1 MLNLAAGKFQ
11 QRLHITER
19 FQLNQF
25 SRCVSRNRRQSIMR
39 NGLVEATEKIIVGKR
54 DGSFV
59 SFPLAPMNESSFL
72 KGTSLHTGNK
82 RSPSQNAQRCTV
94 TLINLMVSPT
104 MNLEKLSVWNSDE
117 SEKIGSLN
125 IEKAVWMKRPQL
137 EIRRPGYSADEVDT
151 PVAKLVHPVDSH
163 SSYLHVKP
171 KLQVRI
177 IFGWRIAKRQHFSGI
192 VLSTLETP
200 DLGVVSTSRCI
211 EKYVVCMAIILFYC
225 RISIC

>member
-11 QRLHITER
+11 QRSHITER

-25 SRCVSRNRRQSIMR
+25 SRCVSRSRRQSNMR

-54 DGSFV
+54 DDSFV
-59 SFPLAPMNESSFL
+59 SFPLAPMNGSSFL

-82 RSPSQNAQRCTV
+82 RSPSRNAEKCTV

-104 MNLEKLSVWNSDE
+104 MNLEKLAVWNSDE
-117 SEKIGSLN
+117 SEKIRSLN
-125 IEKAVWMKRPQL
+125 IEKPVWTKRPQL

-151 PVAKLVHPVDSH
+151 PVVKLVHPVDSH
-163 SSYLHVKP
+163 SSCLHVKP

-177 IFGWRIAKRQHFSGI
+177 VFGWQIAKRQHFSGI
-192 VLSTLETP
+192 ALSTL
-200 DLGVVSTSRCI
+200 GSSRFWGC
-211 EKYVVCMAIILFYC
+211 
-225 RISIC
+225 

>member
-1 MLNLAAGKFQ
+1 MVAILSRVVLGLLEDCFLQFDVLNLAAGKFQ

-25 SRCVSRNRRQSIMR
+25 SRCVSRRRRQSTMR

-54 DGSFV
+54 DDTFV

-72 KGTSLHTGNK
+72 KGTSLHTGYK
-82 RSPSQNAQRCTV
+82 RSPSQNAQKCTV

-104 MNLEKLSVWNSDE
+104 MNLEKLAVRNSDE
-117 SEKIGSLN
+117 SEKIRSVN

-151 PVAKLVHPVDSH
+151 PVVKLVHPVDSH
-163 SSYLHVKP
+163 GSCFRVKP

-177 IFGWRIAKRQHFSGI
+177 VLVGKLQSASISRIA
-192 VLSTLETP
+192 LLTL
-200 DLGVVSTSRCI
+200 GSSRFWGC
-211 EKYVVCMAIILFYC
+211 
-225 RISIC
+225 